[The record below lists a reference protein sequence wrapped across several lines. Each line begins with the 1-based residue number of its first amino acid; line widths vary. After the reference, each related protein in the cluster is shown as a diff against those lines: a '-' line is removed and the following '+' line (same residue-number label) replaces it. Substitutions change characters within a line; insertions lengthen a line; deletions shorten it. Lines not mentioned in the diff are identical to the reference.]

1 MSALESLAIEPTVYY
16 TVEEAADLLRVR
28 PEKVL
33 SLVESQRIHGV
44 RIDRHWRILGS
55 ALLDLAV
62 SEEASESAHISEWLS
77 ASTSS
82 LRDVWDN
89 EEDAIYDNL

>member
-16 TVEEAADLLRVR
+16 TVEEAADLLRVS
-28 PEKVL
+28 PHEVL

-44 RIDRHWRILGS
+44 RIDHHRRILGS
-55 ALLDLAV
+55 ALLDLTV
-62 SEEASESAHISEWLS
+62 SEEASESAHIAEWLA

-82 LRDVWDN
+82 LKSSPSAGQRERRQD
-89 EEDAIYDNL
+89 